1 MCWSPHV
8 RFRVRFHLLPPRDP
22 DPHQEPHPY
31 ASFSLRAGEGV
42 LLMQRHNK
50 HMAREL
56 LPGFPLSRHG
66 VGWRPNEN
74 GFFVP

>member
-1 MCWSPHV
+1 M
-8 RFRVRFHLLPPRDP
+8 RVL
-22 DPHQEPHPY
+22 
-31 ASFSLRAGEGV
+31 ASEQGV
-42 LLMQRHNK
+42 LLMERHNK